1 MFRSGPPVDTPAGWW
16 NSRWFLILMVMLTA
30 VPLLY
35 PTVPPL
41 TDLPEHMGRYRIQ
54 LSDPGHPLLR
64 DYFSFH
70 WAFIANLG
78 VDLLVV
84 PMAALFGLELG
95 VKLIVIGIV
104 VLTATG
110 IVWTAQ
116 EAHGRVPPPVLFA
129 LPLAYSFPLIWGFVN
144 YLLSMA
150 LALNAYALW
159 LRLGRQQR
167 WRLRHA
173 LFVPIGIALTVAH
186 IFGWAVL
193 CLLAFGAETVR
204 ARDNGENFL
213 LSFWHGAISCLSLA
227 PPLLLLVLWRSG
239 DASGANVDW
248 FAWPAKYVYMVS
260 VLRNTDMQFDLG
272 CLYLL
277 WGLVSFGL
285 AGVWVRM
292 NRTLGIASL
301 MLILAYLLL
310 PRILFGSA
318 YADMRLAPYVMMI
331 AVTALALAK
340 PSRRQAMIVASI
352 ATGLFVLRI
361 GILTTD
367 FAAHDRANAN
377 QLSALNLVK
386 PGSRVFVEVY
396 LPCLSKWETSR
407 MDHLG
412 AMAIVRRGAFAN
424 GQWTDAG
431 AQLVRIKY
439 APAKGYAEDPT
450 EILRPRKCTDRRA
463 KRYPEGLNNLPHDAF
478 DYVWLIDMPK
488 AKWNSFPGL
497 TPIWTGG
504 DSGILYRVGPRP
516 AWSVPMPEPEPEGS
530 ATRAI
535 DTPAGNSPRTA
546 T

>member
-1 MFRSGPPVDTPAGWW
+1 MFRSGPPVETPLGWW
-16 NSRWFLILMVMLTA
+16 NSRWFLILLVLLTA
-30 VPLLY
+30 VPLIY
-35 PTVPPL
+35 PTIPPL

-54 LSDPGHPLLR
+54 LSDPNDPLLK

-84 PMAALFGLELG
+84 PMAKVFGLELA

-104 VLTATG
+104 MLTASG
-110 IVWTAQ
+110 ILWTAQ
-116 EAHGRVPPPVLFA
+116 EAHGRVPPPALFA
-129 LPLAYSFPLIWGFVN
+129 LPLAYNFPLIWGFLN
-144 YLLSMA
+144 FLLAMA

-159 LRLGRQQR
+159 LRLGRQGR
-167 WRLRHA
+167 WALRHA
-173 LFVPIGIALTVAH
+173 VFVPIGLILTTAH

-204 ARDNGENFL
+204 ARDAGRKFVPSL
-213 LSFWHGAISCLSLA
+213 WQGAISCLSLA
-227 PPLLLLVLWRSG
+227 PPLLLLIAWRSG
-239 DASGANVDW
+239 DASGDNIDW
-248 FAWPAKYVYMVS
+248 FAWRAKYVYMVS
-260 VLRNTDMQFDLG
+260 ILRNTEMAFDLA
-272 CLYLL
+272 CVYLL
-277 WGLVSFGL
+277 WGLVAFGL

-301 MLILAYLLL
+301 MLILAYILL

-318 YADMRLAPYVMMI
+318 YADMRLAPYVMVI
-331 AVTALALAK
+331 AVSALVLVT
-340 PSRRQAMIVASI
+340 PSRRQAAIVAAA
-352 ATGLFVLRI
+352 ATALFVLRI
-361 GILTTD
+361 GILTED
-367 FAAHDRANAN
+367 FAQHDRDNAH
-377 QLSALNLVK
+377 QLEALNLVK
-386 PGSRVFVEVY
+386 PGSRVFVEVH
-396 LPCLSKWETSR
+396 LPCLSMWETSR

-424 GQWTDAG
+424 GQWTDPG

-450 EILRPRKCTDRRA
+450 EILRPRGCSDRRS
-463 KRYPEGLNNLPHDAF
+463 KTYPEGLNNLPHDAF
-478 DYVWLIDMPK
+478 DYVWLIDMPR

-504 DSGILYRVGPRP
+504 ESGILYRVGPRP
-516 AWSVPMPEPEPEGS
+516 SWSVPIGS
-530 ATRAI
+530 ANNASE
-535 DTPAGNSPRTA
+535 TPAGNKPRTA

>member
-1 MFRSGPPVDTPAGWW
+1 MFRSGPPVETPAGWW
-16 NSRWFLILMVMLTA
+16 NSRWFLILMVLLAA
-30 VPLLY
+30 VPLIY
-35 PTVPPL
+35 PTIPPL

-54 LSDPGHPLLR
+54 LSNPNDPLLK

-78 VDLLVV
+78 VDLLIV
-84 PMAALFGLELG
+84 PMAKIFGLELG

-104 VLTATG
+104 MLTASG
-110 IVWTAQ
+110 LLWIAH
-116 EAHGRVPPPVLFA
+116 EAHGRVPPPALFA
-129 LPLAYSFPLIWGFVN
+129 LPLAYSFPLIWGFLN
-144 YLLSMA
+144 FLLSMA

-159 LRLGRQQR
+159 LRLGRQGR
-167 WRLRHA
+167 WTLRHA
-173 LFVPIGIALTVAH
+173 LFVLIGLALTTAH

-204 ARDNGENFL
+204 ARDAGKKFL
-213 LSFWHGAISCLSLA
+213 PSIWQGGISCLSLA
-227 PPLLLLVLWRSG
+227 PPLLLLVIWRSG
-239 DASGANVDW
+239 DASGVNVGW
-248 FAWPAKYVYMVS
+248 FGWRAKYVYMVS
-260 VLRNTDMQFDLG
+260 ILRNTEMEFDLA
-272 CLYLL
+272 CVYLL
-277 WGLVSFGL
+277 WGLIAFGL

-301 MLILAYLLL
+301 MLILAYILL

-318 YADMRLAPYVMMI
+318 YADMRLAPYVMLI
-331 AVTALALAK
+331 AVSALALAT
-340 PSRRQAMIVASI
+340 PSRRQSAIVAAA
-352 ATGLFVLRI
+352 ATALFVLRM
-361 GILTTD
+361 GILTDD
-367 FAAHDRANAN
+367 FAAHDRANAH
-377 QLSALNLVK
+377 QLAALNLVK
-386 PGSRVFVEVY
+386 PGSRVFVEVN
-396 LPCLSKWETSR
+396 LPCLSWWETSR

-424 GQWTDAG
+424 GQWTDPG

-450 EILRPRKCTDRRA
+450 EILRPRRCTDRRA

-497 TPIWTGG
+497 TPIWNGG
-504 DSGILYRVGPRP
+504 ESGILYRVGPRP
-516 AWSVPMPEPEPEGS
+516 PWSEVMPEPALGS

-535 DTPAGNSPRTA
+535 DTPAGNKPRTA

>member
-1 MFRSGPPVDTPAGWW
+1 MFRSAPQVETPAGWW
-16 NSRWFLILMVMLTA
+16 NSRWFLIGLVVLST

-35 PTVPPL
+35 PTIPPL

-54 LSDPGHPLLR
+54 LSNPDDPLLK

-78 VDLLVV
+78 VDLLIV

-104 VLTATG
+104 VLTMTG
-110 IVWTAQ
+110 MLWTAR
-116 EAHGRVPPPVLFA
+116 EAHGRVPPPALFA
-129 LPLAYSFPLIWGFVN
+129 LPLAYSFPLLWGFLN
-144 YLLSMA
+144 YMLSMA

-159 LRLGRQQR
+159 LRLGRQQH
-167 WRLRHA
+167 WMLRHA
-173 LFVPIGIALTVAH
+173 LFVAIGLVLTVAH

-204 ARDNGENFL
+204 ARDAGRKFL
-213 LSFWHGAISCLSLA
+213 PSLWQGAMSCLSLA
-227 PPLLLLVLWRSG
+227 PPLLLLIAWRSG
-239 DASGANVDW
+239 DASGQNIDW
-248 FAWPAKYVYMVS
+248 FFWRAKYVYMIS
-260 VLRNTDMQFDLG
+260 ILRNTSMDLDLAG
-272 CLYLL
+272 VYLL
-277 WGLVSFGL
+277 WTLVAFGL

-292 NRTLGIASL
+292 NRTLGIAAL
-301 MLILAYLLL
+301 MLIIAYIAL

-318 YADMRLAPYVMMI
+318 YADMRLAPYVMMVSVI
-331 AVTALALAK
+331 ALGLSKPSPRQAAIVAGLATALFA
-340 PSRRQAMIVASI
+340 
-352 ATGLFVLRI
+352 LRI
-361 GILTTD
+361 GLLSES
-367 FAAHDRANAN
+367 FAVHHRANEH
-377 QLSALNLVK
+377 QLEALNHVR
-386 PGSRVFVEVY
+386 PGSRVFVEVH
-396 LPCLSKWETSR
+396 LPCLGMWETSR

-424 GQWTDAG
+424 GQWTDPG

-450 EILRPRKCTDRRA
+450 EILRPRWCSDRRS
-463 KRYPEGLNNLPHDAF
+463 KTYPAGLNDLPHDAF
-478 DYVWLIDMPK
+478 DYVWLIDMPRD
-488 AKWNSFPGL
+488 KWNSFPGL

-516 AWSVPMPEPEPEGS
+516 SWSVPIGS
-530 ATRAI
+530 ATKAS
-535 DTPAGNSPRTA
+535 DTPAGKSPRTA

>member
-1 MFRSGPPVDTPAGWW
+1 MFRSGPPVETPAGWW
-16 NSRWFLILMVMLTA
+16 NSRWFLILLVLLTA

-35 PTVPPL
+35 PTIPPL

-54 LSDPGHPLLR
+54 LSGPNDPLLK

-70 WAFIANLG
+70 WSFIANLG
-78 VDLLVV
+78 VDLLIV
-84 PMAALFGLELG
+84 PLAKIFGLELG

-104 VLTATG
+104 VLTASG
-110 IVWTAQ
+110 ILWTAH

-129 LPLAYSFPLIWGFVN
+129 LPLAYNFPLIWGFLN
-144 YLLSMA
+144 FLLSMA

-159 LRLGRQQR
+159 LRLGRQGR
-167 WRLRHA
+167 WVLRHA
-173 LFVPIGIALTVAH
+173 VFVPIGLILTTAH

-204 ARDNGENFL
+204 ARDAGRKFVPSL
-213 LSFWHGAISCLSLA
+213 WQGAISCLSLA
-227 PPLLLLVLWRSG
+227 PPLLLLIVWRSG
-239 DASGANVDW
+239 DASGQNIDW
-248 FAWPAKYVYMVS
+248 FAWRAKYVYMVS
-260 VLRNTDMQFDLG
+260 ILRNSGMAFDLA
-272 CLYLL
+272 CVYFL
-277 WGLVSFGL
+277 WGLVAFGL

-301 MLILAYLLL
+301 MLMLAYILL

-318 YADMRLAPYVMMI
+318 YADMRLAPYVMII
-331 AVTALALAK
+331 AVSALVLVT
-340 PSRRQAMIVASI
+340 PSRRQAAVVAAA
-352 ATGLFVLRI
+352 ATALFVLRI
-361 GILTTD
+361 GILTDD
-367 FAAHDRANAN
+367 FARHDRDNAH
-377 QLSALNLVK
+377 QLTALSLVK
-386 PGSRVFVEVY
+386 PGSRVFVEVH
-396 LPCLSKWETSR
+396 LPCLSLWETSR

-450 EILRPRKCTDRRA
+450 EILRPRACNDRRA
-463 KRYPEGLNNLPHDAF
+463 KHYPDGINNLPHDAF
-478 DYVWLIDMPK
+478 DYVWLIDMPR

-504 DSGILYRVGPRP
+504 ESGILYRVGPRP
-516 AWSVPMPEPEPEGS
+516 AWSVPMPEPAGS
-530 ATRAI
+530 ATNAI
-535 DTPAGNSPRTA
+535 ETPAGNKPRTA
-546 T
+546 Q